1 MESLK
6 KAKLYS
12 LIGNLIFFAC
22 MLLALLAGAFVVT
35 SEDKGVLTLALVLGC
50 AALVL
55 GAVLVYLFRRAAGK
69 HLALAK
75 AEAEAIE
82 AAAEAEA
89 EANAAAPGEDGLTL
103 GFCRE
108 IRAYSLPQL
117 RLIAEEQKDEYTEKE
132 MAFILKVIAERE

>member
-12 LIGNLIFFAC
+12 LIGNLVFFAC
-22 MLLALLAGAFVVT
+22 MLLAILAGAFLVT
-35 SEDKGVLTLALVLGC
+35 AEDNTTLMLSLCLGG

-55 GAVLVYLFRRAAGK
+55 GGVLVFLFRRAAAG
-69 HLALAK
+69 HLALAR
-75 AEAEAIE
+75 AEEEAIR

-89 EANAAAPGEDGLTL
+89 EANAAAPGEDGLPV

-117 RLIAEEQKDEYTEKE
+117 RLIADEQKDEYSEKE

>member
-6 KAKLYS
+6 KARLYS
-12 LIGNLIFFAC
+12 LIGNLVFFAC
-22 MLLALLAGAFVVT
+22 MLLAVLAGAFAAT
-35 SEDKGVLTLALVLGC
+35 ATDNTTLTLSLCLGG

-55 GAVLVYLFRRAAGK
+55 GGVFVYLFRRVAGK
-69 HLALAK
+69 HLALAREE
-75 AEAEAIE
+75 EAAIE

-89 EANAAAPGEDGLTL
+89 EANAAAPGEDGLPT

-117 RLIAEEQKDEYTEKE
+117 RLIAEEQKDEYSEKE

>member
-6 KAKLYS
+6 KARLYS
-12 LIGNLIFFAC
+12 LIGNLAFFAC
-22 MLLALLAGAFVVT
+22 ILLALLAGAFVVT
-35 SEDKGVLTLALVLGC
+35 TEDQGTLTLALVLGC

-55 GAVLVYLFRRAAGK
+55 GAVLVYLFRRAAAG
-69 HLALAK
+69 HLAIFK

-82 AAAEAEA
+82 AAAAAEA
-89 EANAAAPGEDGLTL
+89 EANAAAIGEDGLPV

-117 RLIAEEQKDEYTEKE
+117 RLIADEQKDEYSEKE
-132 MAFILKVIAERE
+132 MAFILKVISERE